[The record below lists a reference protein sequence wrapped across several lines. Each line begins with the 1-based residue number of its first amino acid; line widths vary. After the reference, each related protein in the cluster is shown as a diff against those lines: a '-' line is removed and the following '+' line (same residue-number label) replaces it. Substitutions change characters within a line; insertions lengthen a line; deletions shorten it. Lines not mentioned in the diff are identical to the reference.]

1 MEDTRHTGFTL
12 IELLLALALIAVL
25 TGVAAPAMGRLLD
38 LSRLRSAAETLFQ
51 ELQQARNH
59 ALSQQRITYFS
70 FFAASDSW
78 CYGWRDSSPCDCRSG
93 DVTRRC
99 GVDRDGK
106 LPSHRQSSIEFPNVT
121 LASTRSAKAATLH
134 FSPYRGAAKALSLAL
149 HNRAGELRVI
159 VSPLGRIRICSPEA
173 RRYPPC

>member
-1 MEDTRHTGFTL
+1 MEDTGHAGFTL
-12 IELLLALALIAVL
+12 IELLLALTLIAVL

-38 LSRLRSAAETLFQ
+38 LSRLRSAAETLSL
-51 ELQQARNH
+51 ELRQARNH
-59 ALSQQRITYFS
+59 ALNQQRITYFS

-78 CYGWRDSSPCDCRSG
+78 CYGWRESSACDCRSG
-93 DVTRRC
+93 DITRLC
-99 GVDRDGK
+99 AVGRDGR
-106 LPSHRQSSIEFPNVT
+106 LNRHRQSSIDFPDVT
-121 LASTRSAKAATLH
+121 LASTRRAKTATLH

-159 VSPLGRIRICSPEA
+159 ISPLGRIRICSPEA